1 MINQRVPGTNRTQ
14 GRFRDEGVSLVKNQP
29 MASTRGKPMKMSDFL
44 RRQAELC
51 VAISRATFDLTTA
64 GRLRAMAT
72 EFQVKAAE
80 LDDDV
85 AQFAAHMLARDGS
98 AKGQRDRG

>member
-1 MINQRVPGTNRTQ
+1 MVNQRTAGTNPTQ
-14 GRFRDEGVSLVKNQP
+14 RRFRDEVVSLVKTK
-29 MASTRGKPMKMSDFL
+29 MASARGKPMKMSDFL

-64 GRLRAMAT
+64 GRLRAMAA

-80 LDDDV
+80 LDEDM
-85 AQFAAHMLARDGS
+85 AQFAAHMLTRDGS
-98 AKGQRDRG
+98 AKGERGRG